1 MIKMSFG
8 TLVCFAAIFVIM
20 KIAQGEP
27 FPSFYSWDFVALLAF
42 IGFMYWLLRDRK
54 NAGDSP
60 DGQSTDKS
68 IAFRLGKALNRVLFR
83 NGRSA

>member
-8 TLVCFAAIFVIM
+8 TLVGFAAIFVIM

-42 IGFMYWLLRDRK
+42 IGFMYWLLRERRTGSD
-54 NAGDSP
+54 AAHHE
-60 DGQSTDKS
+60 QSS
-68 IAFRLGKALNRVLFR
+68 QSVAFRLGKALNRVLFR
-83 NGRSA
+83 KGRSA